1 MKRIVLLVALAL
13 ACSAWAQP
21 AQKEAPKPQAATDAP
36 EAAKVAPKAAKTAK
50 ARAKAGPQKTAIAKK
65 SRRSEDARH
74 CLQRTNNTE
83 IIKCAE
89 EFL

>member
-21 AQKEAPKPQAATDAP
+21 VQEAPKPQAAKDAP
-36 EAAKVAPKAAKTAK
+36 QAAKTAK